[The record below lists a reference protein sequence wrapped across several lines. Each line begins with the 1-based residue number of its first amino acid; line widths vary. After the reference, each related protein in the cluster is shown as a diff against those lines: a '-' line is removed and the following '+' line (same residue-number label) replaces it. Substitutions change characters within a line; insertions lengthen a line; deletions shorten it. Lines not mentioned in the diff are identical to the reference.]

1 MSATHEMTCKKHGP
15 VTGRL
20 FASGDVLC
28 PKCIEEAT
36 KDMVDNLTPEQ
47 RAVFD
52 RTYGT
57 SVGTTVPPKK
67 EW

>member
-1 MSATHEMTCKKHGP
+1 MTHEITCKKHGL

-28 PKCIEEAT
+28 PKCIEEAVR
-36 KDMVDNLTPEQ
+36 KDLTPEQ

-57 SVGTTVPPKK
+57 SVGASSKPKK